1 MVGLDGLDV
10 KKQVVEVGLDLNGLV
25 VDQLVEKEVVEVGL
39 DLNDLVVD
47 QLVKKQVV
55 AAEVRP
61 SSLSLHLEASA
72 PKDGQPVD
80 RKIKV

>member
-1 MVGLDGLDV
+1 MVGLDGLVVDQLV
-10 KKQVVEVGLDLNGLV
+10 KKQFVEVGLDLNGLV
-25 VDQLVEKEVVEVGL
+25 VDHLVE
-39 DLNDLVVD
+39 
-47 QLVKKQVV
+47 KQVV

-72 PKDGQPVD
+72 PEDGQPVD